1 VNPGELAI
9 LPAPDAE
16 QVAHDIALLLAVQ
29 LRHVLVSTHLEGL
42 RFVKKNFVGFG
53 LLMKIFCRRFFEMH
67 TDDEYEQLKLKQN
80 ECLKS
85 KIFKIVKFKF

>member
-42 RFVKKNFVGFG
+42 RFVKKKILLG
-53 LLMKIFCRRFFEMH
+53 LSF
-67 TDDEYEQLKLKQN
+67 DENLLYAVFYIYIQMTNKNNLN
-80 ECLKS
+80 
-85 KIFKIVKFKF
+85 